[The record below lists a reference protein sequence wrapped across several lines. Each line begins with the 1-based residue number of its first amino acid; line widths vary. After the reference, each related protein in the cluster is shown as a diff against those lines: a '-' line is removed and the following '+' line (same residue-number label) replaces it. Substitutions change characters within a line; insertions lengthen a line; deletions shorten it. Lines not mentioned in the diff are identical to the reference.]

1 MSDSQAKVQVN
12 GEEFEQVLKRYKK
25 LKKYMKSN
33 LFEIHRVNGSE
44 SVISNLTKD
53 YLDIDDEKFGLQQTD
68 AYQGQNNSNFSG
80 SGESSFIPSEDEP
93 STGS

>member
-1 MSDSQAKVQVN
+1 MSEAKVDVN
-12 GEEFEQVLKRYKK
+12 AEEFGKVLKRYKK

-33 LFEIHRVNGSE
+33 IFEIHRVNGSE

-53 YLDIDDEKFGLQQTD
+53 YMDLDDENFGLQQTD
-68 AYQGQNNSNFSG
+68 SYEGQNNSTISG
-80 SGESSFIPSEDEP
+80 GSESSFIPSDDES